1 MDMVGESPEE
11 VLMPMRN
18 DTMLVEELR
27 PSDCNVSLMV
37 ADRNS
42 TTVSVLTINSA
53 HMEQS
58 ANFTCYAENLIG
70 STQNASVQLVVIG
83 T

>member
-1 MDMVGESPEE
+1 
-11 VLMPMRN
+11 MPTRN
-18 DTMLVEELR
+18 ETTLVEELR

-53 HMEQS
+53 HMERTT
-58 ANFTCYAENLIG
+58 NFTCYAENRIG
-70 STQNASVQLVVIG
+70 EYTECLGGAGGNRYVD
-83 T
+83 